1 MKQIFSHKDNLWVI
15 LAMHMGP
22 VGIRR
27 LYEVRTSYR
36 RPLDVQRT
44 SDAHWEQYNF
54 PDIPKVFLK
63 C

>member
-1 MKQIFSHKDNLWVI
+1 
-15 LAMHMGP
+15 MGP

-44 SDAHWEQYNF
+44 SDAHRATKYSGMGQVKLVE
-54 PDIPKVFLK
+54 DSL
-63 C
+63 